1 MHPIVVHPELSN
13 VVTKN
18 IRKGAVT
25 KAVTVIELL
34 ILMEL
39 SLTRLL
45 SIKSLSIKVPL
56 RLSKR
61 LLESLFFSLVRILI
75 ILCLEVRLILTR
87 RSVCNRG

>member
-1 MHPIVVHPELSN
+1 M
-13 VVTKN
+13 VTKN
-18 IRKGAVT
+18 MRKGVVT

-34 ILMEL
+34 IPTEL

-61 LLESLFFSLVRILI
+61 LIREPILFPS
-75 ILCLEVRLILTR
+75 
-87 RSVCNRG
+87 